1 MHKLLERQI
10 KKFFGKNAVFEPDF
24 AAFLQE
30 VNNSYI
36 SAQKERALL
45 ENALNTSSK
54 ELITANQKLKESSD
68 ETIKLQRSA
77 LDAAANMIMITD
89 ITGTIKYANKSFCD
103 FIMYDA
109 AEIIGET
116 PSFLNSGM
124 HSKKFFESMWEQI
137 KNGETFEGEMIN
149 KKKNGDIYLEETV
162 ITPIRDIKSG
172 AVTHFVAVKKDIT
185 ERRAQEDELKRARDK
200 ALEAS
205 RLKSEFLST
214 MSHEIRTPMNGVI
227 GMTNILLETPLD
239 DEQLD
244 YVNIIKESSNT
255 LLVIINDILD
265 FSKIEAGKLEIE
277 SVDIDLIDIV
287 EGAAELLTASAKEKN
302 ISLMVYV
309 DTKINTQIKGD
320 PIRIKQILTNLIG
333 NAIKFT
339 DKGEVSVK
347 ASPIFGGSVIEKI
360 RFEVTDTGIGISRD
374 MATRLF
380 QSFTQADGS
389 TTRKYG
395 GTGLGLAISKS
406 LCELMGGSIGVESA
420 LAKGSMFWFEL
431 PFVVGSK
438 AQTNPED
445 YKTQIASLKDK
456 KAIVVDDSKTAREIV
471 KKYLLGWGLVVDCAF
486 GASEAMEKLL
496 EAANSDAPYHIAVVD
511 LAMPQ
516 IDGFELAKEI
526 FATKELENTKC
537 ILFTAFDQKGIGSE
551 ALEVGYSAYL
561 TKPIKQAAL
570 LKSIIDSLQDKKQ
583 TRADEPRAYEEQLG
597 VAHDGD
603 EIDASKATKLLLVED
618 NMVNQR
624 VASLILQKMGCS
636 VKIAKNGAE
645 ALQAVEEGDF
655 DIILMDCQM
664 PVMDG
669 FETTARIRARKD
681 AKNSIPIIAL
691 TANAI
696 EGDKER
702 CLSVGMDD
710 YISKPINPKDILEK
724 VLLWSFKK
732 SDFIAS
738 TEEVDLAV
746 EDPIDMQRLRSIFDD
761 DIDAIKN
768 VLEAS
773 IDSIGRNITK
783 LLFAAETK
791 EIKEMKRIAHDVK
804 GESLSMGLRE
814 VATLIA
820 NAEPTLD
827 TVSFNELRYAL
838 LEIKRSLL
846 RAEDF
851 LDTLF

>member
-10 KKFFGKNAVFEPDF
+10 KKFFGKHAVFDSDF
-24 AAFLQE
+24 TAFLQE
-30 VNNSYI
+30 VSDSYV

-45 ENALNTSSK
+45 ENALETSSY
-54 ELITANQKLKESSD
+54 ELTAANQKLKDSSD

-89 ITGTIKYANKSFCD
+89 IAGVIKYVNKSFCD

-109 AEIIGET
+109 SEIIGKT

-124 HSKKFFESMWEQI
+124 HSKKFFEDMWERI
-137 KNGETFEGEMIN
+137 KSGETFEGEMIN

-162 ITPIRDIKSG
+162 VTPIRDLKSG

-185 ERRAQEDELKRARDK
+185 ERRAQEDELKHARDK

-227 GMTNILLETPLD
+227 GMTNILLDTPLD
-239 DEQLD
+239 GEQLE
-244 YVNIIKESSNT
+244 YVNIIKGSSNT

-277 SVDIDLIDIV
+277 SVDMDLIDIV
-287 EGAAELLTASAKEKN
+287 EGAAELLTAGAKEKN
-302 ISLMVYV
+302 ISLMVYI

-374 MATRLF
+374 MAARLF

-406 LCELMGGSIGVESA
+406 LCELMGGSIGVESVPG
-420 LAKGSMFWFEL
+420 KGSMFWFEL

-438 AQTNPED
+438 AQTNFED
-445 YKTQIASLKDK
+445 YKTKIASLKDK
-456 KAIVVDDSKTAREIV
+456 KAIVIDDSKTAREIV
-471 KKYLLGWGLVVDCAF
+471 KKYLLGWGLVVDCASR
-486 GASEAMEKLL
+486 ASEAMEKLL
-496 EAANSDAPYHIAVVD
+496 EAVNSGAPYHLAVVD
-511 LAMPQ
+511 FAMPE
-516 IDGFELAKEI
+516 IDGFELAKKI
-526 FATKELENTKC
+526 FASKELESTKC
-537 ILFTAFDQKGIGSE
+537 ILFTAFDQKGIGSD
-551 ALEVGYSAYL
+551 ALEIGYSAYL
-561 TKPIKQAAL
+561 TKPIKQGAL
-570 LKSIIDSLQDKKQ
+570 LKATIDSLQDKKQ
-583 TRADEPRAYEEQLG
+583 TRVDEPCGYRELFRSMRESEES
-597 VAHDGD
+597 DG
-603 EIDASKATKLLLVED
+603 SKATKLLLVED
-618 NMVNQR
+618 NTVNQR
-624 VASLILQKMGCS
+624 VASLILQKINCNI
-636 VKIAKNGAE
+636 KIVKNGTE
-645 ALQAVEEGDF
+645 ALRAVEENDF

-669 FETTARIRARKD
+669 FEATARIRARKD
-681 AKNSIPIIAL
+681 IKSSIPIIAL

-702 CLSVGMDD
+702 CLAVGMDD
-710 YISKPINPKDILEK
+710 YISKPIDQKEVLEK
-724 VLLWSFKK
+724 VLFWSFKRLAFV
-732 SDFIAS
+732 SS
-738 TEEVDLAV
+738 TEEVDLA
-746 EDPIDMQRLRSIFDD
+746 EEEPIDMQRLRSIFDN

-773 IDSIGRNITK
+773 MDSIGGNITK
-783 LLFAAETK
+783 LLFAAEEK
-791 EIKEMKRIAHDVK
+791 DVKKMKQIVHDVK

-814 VATLIA
+814 VASLIVSV
-820 NAEPTLD
+820 ETTLD
-827 TVSFNELRYAL
+827 TISFNELRYVL
-838 LEIKRSLL
+838 LEIKRSLSH
-846 RAEDF
+846 AEDF